1 MPPAT
6 IASVITSTRKTLRTD
21 HSMRRPSMSV
31 PLVAGGG
38 GRSLLRDGW
47 HGMTSVRVGGA
58 IARLGYW
65 FLAGARGCVVSGVT
79 LKALESCLQVAF
91 RVDQEVGGD
100 HDLFPFRSDER
111 RVGKEC
117 VSQCRT
123 RWSRYN

>member
-31 PLVAGGG
+31 PRVAGGG

-58 IARLGYW
+58 IARLAYW
-65 FLAGARGCVVSGVT
+65 FLAGARGRS
-79 LKALESCLQVAF
+79 EEHQSELQS
-91 RVDQEVGGD
+91 
-100 HDLFPFRSDER
+100 LM
-111 RVGKEC
+111 
-117 VSQCRT
+117 RT
-123 RWSRYN
+123 SYAVFCMKKTNTSHNDTNIEK

>member
-6 IASVITSTRKTLRTD
+6 IASVITGTRKTLRTD

-47 HGMTSVRVGGA
+47 HGLTSVRVGGA
-58 IARLGYW
+58 IARLGSW

-79 LKALESCLQVAF
+79 LQAWERCLQVSF
-91 RVDQEVGGD
+91 SFHKDVGGEQA
-100 HDLFPFRSDER
+100 S
-111 RVGKEC
+111 GK
-117 VSQCRT
+117 R
-123 RWSRYN
+123 